1 MSNVAL
7 QFYNVIPSFWNSDSS
22 KVNNLANND
31 ILDIGN
37 ALSGIFLENKTIN
50 LETPQ
55 LVVIGNQSSGKSSVL
70 NNIIQMDI
78 LPTGSNMVTRTPLN
92 LQLSKSNDKPRIEFG
107 YYDNGTWINNKKILL
122 TYPEPLPSEKHAI
135 QNEIETLTCKIAGN
149 NKNVSSTPIILKIF
163 HPNIPNLSLIDLPG
177 LTMVACTDQGQPKN
191 IKELIRNMLVEY
203 IEKERTLILCV
214 MPARTDLEADP
225 ALDLVKEYDPE
236 GKRTIGILTKIDLM
250 NENTDVSRYLS
261 GNISKDLQ
269 LGYGYYAVKNRSP
282 SEMKTMDIYE
292 GLKNEKEFFK
302 NHPVYSKHSSEKF
315 GINNVSNRLSDILVQ
330 HIKKTLPS
338 ILNEISIIY
347 NDVYNNYIRLG
358 EDVPMSLEGK
368 TGLVHSISSDYC
380 QEFKQTINSKKSKTN
395 IGRNIKDTFIKYR
408 ENILM
413 INPFNI
419 KDYDNEYIENSIKDC
434 VGNHMSVLTSPIEVL
449 EHCLSDKNKKPF
461 SLLVEPSLECVT
473 NISTYLY
480 NLNKLILEDNKYS
493 RFPNLC
499 LKIKEIV
506 DNEIIKKNILQTN
519 KLIMNII
526 EMEEKYIWTD
536 DDFFLNTINQMLKN
550 NNDFTSSDNIRKLL
564 ETYFKCIEK
573 NINNNIPK
581 IIMMFLVKKTEED
594 LSSVIFENILKSD
607 ISKLIEEEDN
617 VKELRNKY
625 SQQLEKLNSAK
636 KYIEKSL

>member
-22 KVNNLANND
+22 KVNNLANNE

-92 LQLSKSNDKPRIEFG
+92 LQLSKSINKPRIEFG
-107 YYDNGTWINNKKILL
+107 YYDDGQWINNRKISL
-122 TYPEPLPSEKHAI
+122 TYPEPLPSEKYAI
-135 QNEIETLTCKIAGN
+135 QRQIETLTCKIAGN

-163 HPNIPNLSLIDLPG
+163 HPKIPNLSLIDLPG
-177 LTMVACTDQGQPKN
+177 LTMVACTDKGQPKN
-191 IKELIRNMLVEY
+191 IKELIRNMLIEY

-236 GKRTIGILTKIDLM
+236 GKRTMGILTKVDLM
-250 NENTDVSRYLS
+250 NENTDVSRYLN

-282 SEMKTMDIYE
+282 SEMKSMDIYQ

-302 NHPVYSKHSSEKF
+302 NHPIYSKLNSKKF
-315 GINNVSNRLSDILVQ
+315 GISNVSNRLSDILVK
-330 HIKKTLPS
+330 HIKKNLPS
-338 ILNEISIIY
+338 ILNEISLIY
-347 NDVYNNYIRLG
+347 NEVNNNYIRLG
-358 EDVPMSLEGK
+358 EDVPKTLEGK
-368 TGLVHSISSDYC
+368 NSLIHSISSDYC
-380 QEFKQTINSKKSKTN
+380 QEFKQNINSKKSKTN
-395 IGRNIKDTFIKYR
+395 IGRNIKDTFINFRKY
-408 ENILM
+408 ILT
-413 INPFNI
+413 INPFNP
-419 KDYDNEYIENSIKDC
+419 KSYDDEYIENSIKNC

-449 EHCLSDKNKKPF
+449 ENCLSDKNKNPF
-461 SLLVEPSLECVT
+461 SLLVRPSLKCV
-473 NISTYLY
+473 NDISSYLN
-480 NLNKLILEDNKYS
+480 NLNKKILEDNKYS

-506 DNEIIKKNILQTN
+506 DNEIIKKNILETN

-536 DDFFLNTINQMLKN
+536 DPLFLNSINQMLKN
-550 NNDFTSSDNIRKLL
+550 NQDFTDPNNIRKLL
-564 ETYFKCIEK
+564 ETYFKCIEN

-581 IIMMFLVKKTEED
+581 IIMMFLIKKTEEE
-594 LSSVIFENILKSD
+594 LSSVIFEKIQKTNISYLIDEEKNISD
-607 ISKLIEEEDN
+607 
-617 VKELRNKY
+617 LRKKY
-625 SQQLEKLNSAK
+625 SQQLDKINSAK
-636 KYIEKSL
+636 KYIESSL